1 MPRDA
6 SGNYTLPA
14 GNPVVTGTTIDSA
27 WANDSMDDIATELE
41 DSLSRSGNG
50 GMLVAFKNASGLVSA
65 PGMSWTSETSS
76 GFYLAGTNDMRAA
89 IAGVDR
95 LQFRAN
101 ATDPVRVYASAA
113 WQTLIHEAS
122 APTCTGAWVFSGTV
136 SIPEASVTAHEA
148 ALTILE
154 SQITDANVLA
164 RIAGNETISGN
175 WTFGGTLSV
184 PEAAVTAH
192 EAALTIL
199 ESQISD
205 GSVLARVAGS
215 ETITGTWI
223 LDGPVT
229 TSDFGT
235 GGKVKD
241 GGDTARPIGFNVMP
255 VYEIDAADSFD
266 LAHNGML
273 WHTDGASTIAFTCA
287 NDATIPQGA
296 TYVIVNESS
305 AGVQTISAGAI
316 TLRWFDGSTAGGQ
329 TGTRTL
335 ASGGVATVYKYSDTE
350 FFVWG
355 SGLS

>member
-14 GNPVVTGTTIDSA
+14 GNPVVTGTTIDSS
-27 WANDSMDDIATELE
+27 WANDTMDDMAAEVQ

-65 PGMSWTSETSS
+65 PGMTFTSETSS
-76 GFYLAGTNDMRAA
+76 GFYLAGTNDIRAA
-89 IAGVDR
+89 IAGVDK
-95 LQFRAN
+95 LQFRAD
-101 ATDPVRVYASAA
+101 ATDPVRVYSGAA
-113 WQTLIHEAS
+113 WKVLIHEAS
-122 APTCTGAWVFSGTV
+122 DPTCTGTWVFSGTV
-136 SIPEASVTAHEA
+136 TLPTATVTEAMVTQHEA

-154 SQITDANVLA
+154 SQITGAAFTNWNTAFGWGDHALVGYLTA
-164 RIAGNETISGN
+164 ETDPVFIAAKAAAT
-175 WTFGGTLSV
+175 TL
-184 PEAAVTAH
+184 
-192 EAALTIL
+192 
-199 ESQISD
+199 
-205 GSVLARVAGS
+205 
-215 ETITGTWI
+215 TGTWT
-223 LDGPVT
+223 LDGDVT
-229 TSDFGT
+229 ETGFGT

-241 GGDTARPIGFNVMP
+241 GGDTARPVGFNVMP
-255 VYEIDAADSFD
+255 VYEIDIADTFD

-305 AGVQTISAGAI
+305 AGTQTISTGAI
-316 TLRWFDGSTAGGQ
+316 TLRWFDGATTGGQ

-350 FFVWG
+350 FFIWG